1 MNYQLINPIQHA
13 APIVQILTNRGIPV
27 ERIQKFLHPDKTD
40 TYAPTLLMN
49 MRQGAQMLIQHI
61 AHNDPTC
68 LIVDADCDGFT
79 SSALLIN
86 FLYNLFP
93 TFVKQQLT
101 YVLHE
106 GKKHGIYYNEIP
118 AGIKLLIVLDAG
130 SNDYEQH
137 KHYAEQGIDIL
148 CIDHHQADQVSQYA
162 CVINNQLCDYP
173 TKSLSGVGMTYKFCN
188 YIDNLLGTSYADNY
202 LDLVALGEIAD
213 VMNTQDQ
220 ETQYYIQ
227 TGLQQIQNP
236 YILEMMRRNTRQF
249 GDGKAYMKDVAW
261 YIAPFINAV
270 TRCGSVEENLLIFE
284 SMLDFKA
291 NELIPST
298 KRGHKGEQEKLV
310 EQAGRVCTNV
320 KARQQD
326 LVDAAIQTIE
336 QMIAEHDLLA
346 HKILVIKYPVNNKG
360 MNGLIANKLANTYQR
375 PCLVL
380 QETQDGLWEG
390 SARGYDKSGL
400 KNLREYLLNT
410 GLVEYCAGHLNA
422 FGCGI
427 QEIKLAPLL
436 EKADAELD
444 MIDGI
449 IRYDVD
455 YIWSAQNIPEA
466 DVLSIASYKKLW
478 GQQVDEPYVV
488 LENVMLNDNTVAFL
502 GKTGKTLRINIP
514 NTDMTII
521 KFFCTD
527 DEVEKLTPNGRTMIA
542 NVVCYCDINEWNGNR
557 MGQFRLEDIEIVKN
571 FAYYF

>member
-1 MNYQLINPIQHA
+1 
-13 APIVQILTNRGIPV
+13 
-27 ERIQKFLHPDKTD
+27 
-40 TYAPTLLMN
+40 
-49 MRQGAQMLIQHI
+49 MLIRHI
-61 AHNDPTC
+61 ANNDSVC
-68 LIVDADCDGFT
+68 LIVDSDCDGFT
-79 SSALLIN
+79 SSALFLN

-93 TFVKQQLT
+93 AFVEQKIT

-118 AGIKLLIVLDAG
+118 PDIKLLIVLDAG

-137 KHYAEQGIDIL
+137 KYYFDQGIDIL
-148 CIDHHQADQVSQYA
+148 CIDHHQAESISEYA
-162 CVINNQLCDYP
+162 CIINNQLCDYP

-188 YIDNLLGTSYADNY
+188 YIDTLLKTQYADNY

-227 TGLQQIQNP
+227 TGLKQIQNP

-249 GDGKAYMKDVAW
+249 GEGKAYMKDVAW
-261 YIAPFINAV
+261 YIAPFINAI
-270 TRCGSVEENLLIFE
+270 TRCGTVQENLLIFE
-284 SMLDFKA
+284 AMLDFKA
-291 NELIPST
+291 NTLIPST

-310 EQAGRVCTNV
+310 EQAGRVCVNV
-320 KARQQD
+320 KSRQQD
-326 LVDAAIQTIE
+326 SVDTAIQIID
-336 QMIAEHDLLA
+336 QMIAEHNLLA
-346 HKILVIKYPVNNKG
+346 HKILIIKYPVSNKG
-360 MNGLIANKLANTYQR
+360 MNGLIANKLANAYQR

-380 QETQDGLWEG
+380 QETSEGMWEG

-400 KNLREYLLNT
+400 KDLRGYLLNT

-427 QEIKLAPLL
+427 KEANLISLL
-436 EKADAELD
+436 EKSDAELD

-449 IRYDVD
+449 IKYDVD

-466 DVLSIASYKKLW
+466 DVLTIASYKELW

-521 KFFCTD
+521 KFFCSD
-527 DEVEKLTPNGRTMIA
+527 EEVEKFTPNGRAMIA
-542 NVVCYCDINEWNGNR
+542 NIVCYCDINEWNGNR

-571 FAYYF
+571 LAYYF